1 MPDALSASA
10 YLLFWTIEMKLIPN
24 AKAVLRKAWS
34 VRLGILAGLF
44 SGAEVVVPFFA
55 DAMPRNVFAVLSFV
69 AVMGAVV
76 ARFVAQPRINDGK

>member
-1 MPDALSASA
+1 
-10 YLLFWTIEMKLIPN
+10 MKLIPN

-34 VRLGILAGLF
+34 VRLGIIAGFF
-44 SGAEVVVPFFA
+44 SAAEVVVPFFA
-55 DAMPRNVFAVLSFV
+55 DTMPRNLFAALSFL

>member
-1 MPDALSASA
+1 VPDVLSASA

-55 DAMPRNVFAVLSFV
+55 DSMPRNVFALLVIRCCDGCGDC
-69 AVMGAVV
+69 AVRCA
-76 ARFVAQPRINDGK
+76 AEDQ